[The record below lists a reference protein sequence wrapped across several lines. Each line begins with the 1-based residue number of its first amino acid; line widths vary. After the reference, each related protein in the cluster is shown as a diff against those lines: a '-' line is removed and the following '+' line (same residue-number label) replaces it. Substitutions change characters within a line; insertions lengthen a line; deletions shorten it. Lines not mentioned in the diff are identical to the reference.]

1 MDTPG
6 VETVA
11 GEQFQARELRQARRL
26 AVLVVVGIVL
36 YVALDTV
43 AQLLPPHYNPIS
55 QAESESAI
63 GPYGTI
69 MRVNFVVRGLVALAL
84 IAALHK
90 TLSPAAHSRVG
101 ALLLEVWGVGA
112 FLLAIFNTDL
122 VGQHT
127 LHGLIHLVV
136 ALLAFVAGAVGALLI
151 ALRLAR
157 DPAWAALRFP
167 LVVIAAL
174 ALLVF
179 LVLIPTTSSVATS
192 SAGGIFG
199 LVERIFIGLL
209 LLWML
214 VVALRILGIRA
225 PAGV

>member
-36 YVALDTV
+36 YVALDTI

-112 FLLAIFNTDL
+112 FFLAIFNTDL